1 MIEALALGLGGQ
13 LLAGGIGEYF
23 AQQDK
28 AEQNRLLRLSMD
40 EFGRVQLPQLE
51 KLIAEQ
57 VGPSELGNIRTD
69 PAYKNAQLG
78 ALDGLLNLA
87 KNNGMSLM
95 DKANLN
101 EIQSRTART
110 ESAGRQRIEENMAN
124 RGISG
129 GGAELAMLMNNNQA
143 QAQRGSEEGLQI
155 AAQNKQRALDA
166 MLKSGQL
173 AGNMRSQE
181 YGEKSDAARA
191 NDAIARYNA
200 DVRYNAKQY
209 NAGLAQQNFD
219 NQMRK
224 TSGKA
229 GQSGAAAANAGN
241 NADHTRHLWAGVG
254 AASAR
259 AGDMAARYGANYDEL
274 ADENTPAGRK
284 ARGL

>member
-69 PAYKNAQLG
+69 PAYKNAQMG

-87 KNNGMSLM
+87 KNNGLSLM

-101 EIQSRTART
+101 KIQGDLGRT
-110 ESAGRQRIEENMAN
+110 ESAGRQRIEENMAG

-143 QAQRGSEEGLQI
+143 QAQRGSEEALQL

-229 GQSGAAAANAGN
+229 GQIGAAAANAGN
-241 NADHTRHLWAGVG
+241 NADSTRHLWAGVG

-259 AGDMAARYGANYDEL
+259 AGDMASRYGSSYDEL